1 MQLLEF
7 SNHNSTVLK
16 IIYAKMFSN
25 RFPPLAFL
33 SQAQAGTSPLAPG
46 GSLLSE
52 FPVPHLVWPF
62 YGKTAQNTSTIISAP
77 CSEVGSALQHWRL
90 AAGQCSE
97 LPTQGPGTW
106 PLSNNPT
113 FLTCCKVCSPNG
125 LTGSTLC
132 SFVHCCPLLCCHLM
146 RSFSIRKLCR

>member
-52 FPVPHLVWPF
+52 FPVPRLAVLW
-62 YGKTAQNTSTIISAP
+62 KD
-77 CSEVGSALQHWRL
+77 CSEYKHNPLSSLFRTLQCSSALASGCRL
-90 AAGQCSE
+90 CTE

-113 FLTCCKVCSPNG
+113 FLTCCKVCSPSG
-125 LTGSTLC
+125 LTGSPLC
-132 SFVHCCPLLCCHLM
+132 LFVRCCPLLCCHLM
-146 RSFSIRKLCR
+146 GSFSIRKLFL